1 MFSNDFI
8 TQDFSSEKYFNIQFE
23 YRVIVPTHT
32 KFQSFRY
39 NIQHH
44 TLNNVS
50 MDKIGQQDTFL
61 SWFSQIN
68 VPEDAFI
75 LLTEEIL
82 ECVYDMV
89 YDDKY
94 KNLMFLTIQVE
105 FVVTRATEDEDNP
118 SFEEDE
124 EVVLVEI
131 EEEEEDNGLVHDD
144 VARVIEGETDE
155 DDFEVDY
162 GLEEEMMAE
171 EEYNWFTPAA
181 KLCVEELDTVNV
193 EEATQCTICFDD
205 FNVGVRLPCSHMF
218 HANCIEDWLTI
229 GCSCPLCRFQL
240 PTSNTSE

>member
-68 VPEDAFI
+68 VPEDAFM

-124 EVVLVEI
+124 EVVEI
-131 EEEEEDNGLVHDD
+131 
-144 VARVIEGETDE
+144 
-155 DDFEVDY
+155 
-162 GLEEEMMAE
+162 
-171 EEYNWFTPAA
+171 
-181 KLCVEELDTVNV
+181 
-193 EEATQCTICFDD
+193 ICFES
-205 FNVGVRLPCSHMF
+205 FNFGVRLPCSHMF
-218 HANCIEDWLTI
+218 HVNCIEDWLVI
-229 GCSCPLCRFQL
+229 GSSCPLCRFQL
-240 PTSNTSE
+240 PTSNTSD

>member
-1 MFSNDFI
+1 
-8 TQDFSSEKYFNIQFE
+8 
-23 YRVIVPTHT
+23 
-32 KFQSFRY
+32 
-39 NIQHH
+39 
-44 TLNNVS
+44 

-82 ECVYDMV
+82 ECV

-124 EVVLVEI
+124 EVVLLVEI
-131 EEEEEDNGLVHDD
+131 EEEEDNGLVHD

-162 GLEEEMMAE
+162 GLEEE
-171 EEYNWFTPAA
+171 YN
-181 KLCVEELDTVNV
+181 
-193 EEATQCTICFDD
+193 
-205 FNVGVRLPCSHMF
+205 
-218 HANCIEDWLTI
+218 
-229 GCSCPLCRFQL
+229 
-240 PTSNTSE
+240 